1 MAKLARMELQ
11 ADSLKI
17 PPHSIEAEQSVL
29 GGLMLDN
36 HAWEKVSE
44 HLIETD
50 FYRYDHKIIFSAM
63 RRLMDNHKPLDV
75 ITLSEMLI
83 ESNQLEQAGG
93 HAYLIDLARNTPSA
107 SNVAAYAEIVRER
120 SVLRQL
126 ITSANEIG
134 DAAFNPQGRTAIELV
149 DEAER
154 SIFEIS
160 QRGSRA
166 GGPMPVKSYLARA
179 VKKID
184 ELFHAKSPITGL
196 STGYNDL
203 DELTAGFQRSDLII
217 VAARPSMGKTTFA
230 MNIAENIAIHEN
242 KPVLVFSL
250 EMPGDAITTRLLASL
265 GRINQTRLRTGQLQE
280 EDWPRIGSAISLL
293 TEKAQIFIDDTPG
306 ITPAELRSRARRVKR
321 EAGDLGLIVVD
332 YLQLMQVPGSK
343 DNRTAEISEISR
355 SLKLLAKELNTP
367 VVALSQLNRG
377 LENRPNNKR
386 PIMSDLRES
395 GAIEQDADVI
405 AFVYRDEVYHPDS
418 PEKGVAEI
426 IIAKQRNGPIGTVRL
441 AFMGEFCRFEN
452 LSNYQGAQYE

>member
-1 MAKLARMELQ
+1 MPKLARMDVKT
-11 ADSLKI
+11 DSLKV
-17 PPHSIEAEQSVL
+17 PPHSIEAEQSVI

-36 HAWEKVSE
+36 NAWEKVSE
-44 HLIETD
+44 LLTEKD
-50 FYRYDHKIIFSAM
+50 FYRYDHQRIFRAIQ
-63 RRLMDNHKPLDV
+63 RLANNHKPLDV
-75 ITLSEMLI
+75 ITLSETLA
-83 ESNQLEQAGG
+83 ETNELDEAGG

-107 SNVAAYAEIVRER
+107 SNVPAYAEIVRER

-126 ITSANEIG
+126 ITVSNEI
-134 DAAFNPQGRTAIELV
+134 AESAFQPDGRTSIELL
-149 DEAER
+149 DNAER
-154 SIFEIS
+154 KVFEIAE
-160 QRGSRA
+160 RGSRA

-196 STGYNDL
+196 STGYTDL

-230 MNIAENIAIHEN
+230 MNIAENVAIHEN

-265 GRINQTRLRTGQLQE
+265 GRISQTRLRTGQLQE

-293 TEKAQIFIDDTPG
+293 TEKAQVYIDDTPG
-306 ITPAELRSRARRVKR
+306 ITPSELRSRARRVKR

-332 YLQLMQVPGSK
+332 YLQLMQVPGNK

-405 AFVYRDEVYHPDS
+405 AFVYRDEVYHPDT
-418 PEKGVAEI
+418 PEKGIAEI

-441 AFMGEFCRFEN
+441 AFLGEFCRFEN
-452 LSNYQGAQYE
+452 LSNYNPG